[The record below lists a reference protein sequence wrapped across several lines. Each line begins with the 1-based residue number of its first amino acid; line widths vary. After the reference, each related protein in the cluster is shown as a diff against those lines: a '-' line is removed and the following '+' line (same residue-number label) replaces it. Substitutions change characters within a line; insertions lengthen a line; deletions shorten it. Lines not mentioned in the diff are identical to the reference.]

1 MNIEVKKSTNLVD
14 YKESM
19 EFLDKRVSDV
29 LLGNKSE
36 LLWIIEHYS
45 VYTAGTSAKNYEL
58 LNKKIKTIKTSRGG
72 KYTYHGPGQ
81 KVVYFVLDLN
91 KRGRDI
97 RKLVTNLENCI
108 IKILKS
114 YKIKSYPD
122 KKNIGIW
129 VDERRKPEKIAA
141 IGIRVKK
148 WIAYHGCSLNVSNDL
163 SKYNNIIPCGI
174 RNKGIT
180 SMKKLGINNTQNIN
194 EVIIENFLDVFH

>member
-45 VYTAGTSAKNYEL
+45 VYTAGTSAKNHEL

-91 KRGRDI
+91 KRCRDI

-129 VDERRKPEKIAA
+129 IDERRKPEKIAA

-148 WIAYHGCSLNVSNDL
+148 WVAFHGFSINVSNDL
-163 SKYNNIIPCGI
+163 NKYKKIIPCGI
-174 RNKGIT
+174 KNKGIT
-180 SMKKLGINNTQNIN
+180 SLKDLKVKKYNNID
-194 EVIIENFLDVFH
+194 EVIIKKFLNIFL

>member
-14 YKESM
+14 YRESM

-45 VYTAGTSAKNYEL
+45 VYTAGTSAKNHEL

-72 KYTYHGPGQ
+72 KYTYQRPGQ

-91 KRGRDI
+91 NRGRDI

-108 IKILKS
+108 IKTLNHYGVES
-114 YKIKSYPD
+114 FAD
-122 KKNIGIW
+122 RKNIGIW
-129 VDERRKPEKIAA
+129 T
-141 IGIRVKK
+141 
-148 WIAYHGCSLNVSNDL
+148 
-163 SKYNNIIPCGI
+163 
-174 RNKGIT
+174 RNGN
-180 SMKKLGINNTQNIN
+180 SEKKLQ
-194 EVIIENFLDVFH
+194 L